1 VSIGTDAYGNAVYI
15 FSPRHNGATSFRDGV
30 LHLPRPH
37 LDRSVTARLVELLHL
52 RHNLFQSG
60 QPCVKFLLDLGLRLS
75 QLGVEDSS
83 VRTCV
88 HRQLDS
94 QGIGESAM
102 ALVTLMK
109 RAHREQRSDEHAVIR
124 PQAPFVCLLERDGE
138 LLGWVLLRSS
148 KSDSSEFES
157 SVKAGYCFSRKFG

>member
-1 VSIGTDAYGNAVYI
+1 MHTEVLD
-15 FSPRHNGATSFRDGV
+15 TSSCRDTTV
-30 LHLPRPH
+30 PRPSGTVFFNCFVRII

-52 RHNLFQSG
+52 RNDLFQSG
-60 QPCVKFLLDLGLRLS
+60 QPCVKFLLDLGLRFS

-94 QGIGESAM
+94 RCIRESAM
-102 ALVTLMK
+102 TLVALSEY
-109 RAHREQRSDEHAVIR
+109 AYREQRSNEHAVVR

-138 LLGWVLLRSS
+138 LLRWVLLRSS
-148 KSDSSEFES
+148 KPDSSEFES
-157 SVKAGYCFSRKFG
+157 SIKAGYCFSKEFG